1 MLLRLFHTIISSYEK
16 GTVLMKTYN
25 KQTQDIPYKNHLMF
39 SYTIFLAMILVIG
52 IILYYNSSGQVKK
65 GINQQNRLTLS
76 ASVTQLDS
84 SMELMNAAVKQVSS
98 NRFFNNLS
106 NLSGT
111 EDNDFYYLG
120 YQTQLSLKAITPVEV
135 LLPISN
141 SFIFMEKSRY
151 VVSSTLFS
159 DFRFFVMNNAKYRLD
174 PEAFSNALLDEK
186 QWNRFIPMSD
196 FKGDSKNYLF
206 VYPLLNPLRSENK
219 PVSVLCYL
227 FDYDLINEFFSGIN
241 LYGDGYL
248 TAYNKNGSQMFFLS
262 DGSPSDSYE
271 TLNKLEYT
279 DQIAH
284 MISRENRQEMLVT
297 TVSSS
302 YNGWTYYLV
311 QPEDSAYYSI
321 TSSQRFFTIITIF
334 AFVFGGV
341 ITIIFSSKGSR
352 YLAQLY
358 NELVLKESVAS
369 SLNQIVEKQKPMV
382 IESYMRRIMEG
393 SITTNEEKEY
403 IINELGLE
411 QPEVKYHVLYTEVSP
426 SESGN
431 IHSRDMELL
440 IQNYDTLVREALTR
454 YYPNTGYIY
463 KPSDRVFAT
472 LISSDR
478 SVPYETIA
486 GKNKATFIELH
497 NELLEKY
504 GIWIQGGLGDRN
516 SMISYT
522 WKSYQQAKETKSI
535 TTKDQYVLSCDINQS
550 NDVYYYPE
558 SLSVQL
564 SGFISSGNKDQVQEL
579 FKLIR
584 NENTKKKN
592 LSYTQKG
599 WLVSDVRATV
609 FKKRHNILTA
619 GMPQEKLQLLDIID
633 KQFEGEMSLSILETI
648 ALELCDVCRSE
659 GNELI
664 LSIQEYINSN
674 YHDPDLCLTK
684 ISDEFGISENYFSYL
699 FKKEVSENFS
709 IYLERLRM
717 AKAKEIITESDAG
730 LSTLYQYIGYN
741 NAASFRRAFKKNF
754 GVSPKEM
761 RDNVNAKQHGNH
773 PEKNV

>member
-1 MLLRLFHTIISSYEK
+1 M
-16 GTVLMKTYN
+16 
-25 KQTQDIPYKNHLMF
+25 KNHSRQKQDVPFKNQLML
-39 SYTIFLAMILVIG
+39 SYTIFLG
-52 IILYYNSSGQVKK
+52 IILIIGIVLYYISSGQVKK

-84 SMELMNAAVKQVSS
+84 TMELMNAAVKQVSS

-106 NLSGT
+106 HLSG
-111 EDNDFYYLG
+111 EEENDFYYLG

-141 SFIFMEKSRY
+141 SFIFMEKNGY

-159 DFRFFVMNNAKYRLD
+159 DFRFFALNNAKYRLD
-174 PEAFSNALLDEK
+174 PETFSKALLNETS
-186 QWNRFIPMSD
+186 WNRFIPMSD
-196 FKGDSKNYLF
+196 FKGDSKNYLY
-206 VYPLLNPLRSENK
+206 VYPLFNPLRSENK
-219 PVSVLCYL
+219 PLSVLCYL
-227 FDYDLINEFFSGIN
+227 FDYDLITEFFSGIN

-248 TAYNKNGSQMFFLS
+248 TAFNKSGTQMFFLS
-262 DGSPSDSYE
+262 DGSPADSFELLENLQYE
-271 TLNKLEYT
+271 

-284 MISRENRQEMLVT
+284 IKSSETREEMLVT

-311 QPEDSAYYSI
+311 QPEDKAYYSI
-321 TSSQRFFTIITIF
+321 TSSQRFFTIITILSL
-334 AFVFGGV
+334 VLGGV
-341 ITIIFSSKGSR
+341 VSIIFSLKGNR
-352 YLAQLY
+352 WLTKI
-358 NELVLKESVAS
+358 NDELVIKESVAS
-369 SLNQIVEKQKPMV
+369 SLNLIVEKQKPMV
-382 IESYMRRIMEG
+382 IESYLRRIMEG

-403 IINELGLE
+403 IINELCLE
-411 QPEVKYHVLYTEVSP
+411 QPDVKYHVLYTEVSP
-426 SESGN
+426 SQSEH
-431 IHSRDMELL
+431 IHSSDMELL
-440 IQNYDTLVREALTR
+440 IQNYNTLVREALR
-454 YYPNTGYIY
+454 RHYPDTGYIY
-463 KPSDRVFAT
+463 KPSDRVFAI
-472 LISSDR
+472 LISSNKTDLF
-478 SVPYETIA
+478 ETVIA
-486 GKNKATFIELH
+486 KNKATFTELH

-504 GIWIQGGLGDRN
+504 GIWIRGGFGDRN
-516 SMISYT
+516 TMISYT
-522 WKSYQQAKETKSI
+522 WKSYQQAKEAKSI
-535 TTKDQYVLSCDINQS
+535 TTIEQYILSSDINQS

-609 FKKRHNILTA
+609 FKKRHNLLIDGLSS
-619 GMPQEKLQLLDIID
+619 EKLGLLDIID

-648 ALELCDVCRSE
+648 ALELCDVCGSE

-664 LSIQEYINSN
+664 LKIQEYINNN

-684 ISDEFGISENYFSYL
+684 ISDEFNISENYFSYL

-761 RDNVNAKQHGNH
+761 RDKVNARQHGNLS
-773 PEKNV
+773 EKGI

>member
-1 MLLRLFHTIISSYEK
+1 
-16 GTVLMKTYN
+16 MKNHN
-25 KQTQDIPYKNHLMF
+25 KHNQDIPLKNQLIL
-39 SYTIFLAMILVIG
+39 SYTIILA
-52 IILYYNSSGQVKK
+52 IILIIGVMLYYISYGQVKN
-65 GINQQNRLTLS
+65 GINQQNRLSLS

-84 SMELMNAAVKQVSS
+84 TMELMNVAVKQVST
-98 NRFFNNLS
+98 NRSFNNLS
-106 NLSGT
+106 HLSGD

-120 YQTQLSLKAITPVEV
+120 YQTQLSLKSVTPVEV

-141 SFIFMEKSRY
+141 SFIFMEKSGY
-151 VVSSTLFS
+151 IVSSTTFS
-159 DFRFFVMNNAKYRLD
+159 DFDFFIANNAKYRLE
-174 PEAFSNALLDEK
+174 PESFSKALLSDK
-186 QWNRFIPMSD
+186 YWNRFTPMTD
-196 FKGDSKNYLF
+196 FEGNSKNFLY
-206 VYPLLNPLRSENK
+206 VYPLLNPVRSETK
-219 PVSVLCYL
+219 PTNVLCYL
-227 FDYDLINEFFSGIN
+227 FDYDLVTEFFSGIN

-248 TAYNKNGSQMFFLS
+248 TAYDKNGSQMFLLS
-262 DGSPSDSYE
+262 DGATAASYD
-271 TLNKLEYT
+271 TLKELDYEK
-279 DQIAH
+279 QISH
-284 MISRENRQEMLVT
+284 LISKENLQEMLVT
-297 TVSSS
+297 SVSSN
-302 YNGWTYYLV
+302 YNNWTYYLV
-311 QPEDSAYYSI
+311 QPENKAYYSI
-321 TSSQRFFTIITIF
+321 TPYQRFFTAITIASF
-334 AFVFGGV
+334 IIGGILSV
-341 ITIIFSSKGSR
+341 IFSSFGSR
-352 YLAQLY
+352 HLTQMY

-369 SLNQIVEKQKPMV
+369 SLNLIVEKQKPMV

-403 IINELGLE
+403 IINELHLE

-426 SESGN
+426 SESGS
-431 IHSRDMELL
+431 IHSSDMELL
-440 IQNYDTLVREALTR
+440 IQNYDTLVREALCR
-454 YYPNTGYIY
+454 YYPDTGYIY
-463 KPSDRVFAT
+463 KPSDRVFAI
-472 LISSDR
+472 LISSDK

-486 GKNKATFIELH
+486 GKNKETFIELH

-504 GIWIQGGLGDRN
+504 GIWIQGGFGDRN

-535 TTKDQYVLSCDINQS
+535 TTKEQYVLSCDINQS

-609 FKKRHNILTA
+609 FKKRHNLLTA

-633 KQFEGEMSLSILETI
+633 KQFEGEMSLSMLETI

>member
-1 MLLRLFHTIISSYEK
+1 M
-16 GTVLMKTYN
+16 
-25 KQTQDIPYKNHLMF
+25 KNHSRQKQDVPFKNQLML
-39 SYTIFLAMILVIG
+39 SYTIFLG
-52 IILYYNSSGQVKK
+52 IILIIGIVLYYISSAQVKK
-65 GINQQNRLTLS
+65 GISQQNRLTLS

-84 SMELMNAAVKQVSS
+84 TMELMNAAVKQVSS

-106 NLSGT
+106 HLSG
-111 EDNDFYYLG
+111 EEENDFYYLG

-141 SFIFMEKSRY
+141 SFIFMEKNGY

-159 DFRFFVMNNAKYRLD
+159 DFRFFALNNAKYRLD
-174 PEAFSNALLDEK
+174 PETFSKALLNEK
-186 QWNRFIPMSD
+186 SWNRFIPMSD
-196 FKGDSKNYLF
+196 FKGDSKNYLY

-219 PVSVLCYL
+219 PLSVLCYL
-227 FDYDLINEFFSGIN
+227 FDYDLITEFFSGIN

-248 TAYNKNGSQMFFLS
+248 TAFNKSGSQMFFLS
-262 DGSPSDSYE
+262 DGSPSDSFELLENLQYE
-271 TLNKLEYT
+271 

-284 MISRENRQEMLVT
+284 IKASETREEMLVT
-297 TVSSS
+297 AVSSS

-311 QPEDSAYYSI
+311 QPEDKAYYSI
-321 TSSQRFFTIITIF
+321 TSSQRFFTIITILSL
-334 AFVFGGV
+334 VLGGV
-341 ITIIFSSKGSR
+341 VSIIFSSKGNR
-352 YLAQLY
+352 WLTQIN
-358 NELVLKESVAS
+358 NELVFKESVAS
-369 SLNQIVEKQKPMV
+369 SLNLIVEKQKPMV
-382 IESYMRRIMEG
+382 IESYLRRIMEG

-403 IINELGLE
+403 ITNELCLE
-411 QPEVKYHVLYTEVSP
+411 QPDVKYHVLYTEVSP
-426 SESGN
+426 SQSEH
-431 IHSRDMELL
+431 IHSSDMELL
-440 IQNYDTLVREALTR
+440 IQNYNTLVREALR
-454 YYPNTGYIY
+454 RHYPETGYIY
-463 KPSDRVFAT
+463 KPSDRVFAV
-472 LISSDR
+472 LISSKKTD
-478 SVPYETIA
+478 PFETVIA
-486 GKNKATFIELH
+486 KNKATFTELH

-504 GIWIQGGLGDRN
+504 GIWIRGGFGDRN
-516 SMISYT
+516 TMISYT
-522 WKSYQQAKETKSI
+522 WKSYQQAKEAKSI
-535 TTKDQYVLSCDINQS
+535 TTIEQYILSSDINQS

-564 SGFISSGNKDQVQEL
+564 SGFISSGNKEQVQEL

-609 FKKRHNILTA
+609 FKKRHHLLTN
-619 GMPQEKLQLLDIID
+619 GLSPEKLGLLDIID
-633 KQFEGEMSLSILETI
+633 KQFEGEMSLGILETI
-648 ALELCDVCRSE
+648 ALELCDVCGSE

-664 LSIQEYINSN
+664 LKIQEYINNN
-674 YHDPDLCLTK
+674 YRDPDLCLTK
-684 ISDEFGISENYFSYL
+684 ISDEFKISENYFSYL

-761 RDNVNAKQHGNH
+761 RDKVNARQHGNLS
-773 PEKNV
+773 EKSI

>member
-1 MLLRLFHTIISSYEK
+1 M
-16 GTVLMKTYN
+16 
-25 KQTQDIPYKNHLMF
+25 KNHSRQKQDVPFKNQLML
-39 SYTIFLAMILVIG
+39 SYTIFLG
-52 IILYYNSSGQVKK
+52 IILIIGIVLYYISSGQVKK
-65 GINQQNRLTLS
+65 GISQQNRLTLS

-84 SMELMNAAVKQVSS
+84 TMELMNAAVKQVSS

-106 NLSGT
+106 HLSG
-111 EDNDFYYLG
+111 EEENDFYYLG

-141 SFIFMEKSRY
+141 SFIFMEKNGY

-159 DFRFFVMNNAKYRLD
+159 DFRFFALNNAKYRLD
-174 PEAFSNALLDEK
+174 PETFSKALLNETS
-186 QWNRFIPMSD
+186 WNRFIPMSD
-196 FKGDSKNYLF
+196 FKGDSKNYLY

-219 PVSVLCYL
+219 PLSVLCYL
-227 FDYDLINEFFSGIN
+227 FDYDLITEFFSGIN

-248 TAYNKNGSQMFFLS
+248 TAFNKSGTQMFFLS
-262 DGSPSDSYE
+262 DGSPADSFKLLENLQYE
-271 TLNKLEYT
+271 

-284 MISRENRQEMLVT
+284 IKSSETREEMLVT
-297 TVSSS
+297 MVSSS

-311 QPEDSAYYSI
+311 QPEDKAYYSI
-321 TSSQRFFTIITIF
+321 TSSQRFFTIITILSL
-334 AFVFGGV
+334 VLGGV
-341 ITIIFSSKGSR
+341 VSIIFSLKGNR
-352 YLAQLY
+352 WLTKI
-358 NELVLKESVAS
+358 NDELVIKESVAS
-369 SLNQIVEKQKPMV
+369 SLNLIVEKQKPMV
-382 IESYMRRIMEG
+382 IESYLRRIMEG

-403 IINELGLE
+403 IINELCLD
-411 QPEVKYHVLYTEVSP
+411 QPDVKYHVLYTEVSP
-426 SESGN
+426 SQSEH
-431 IHSRDMELL
+431 IHSSDMELL
-440 IQNYDTLVREALTR
+440 IQNYNTLVREALR
-454 YYPNTGYIY
+454 RHYPDTGYIY
-463 KPSDRVFAT
+463 KPSDRVFAV
-472 LISSDR
+472 LISSNKTD
-478 SVPYETIA
+478 PFETVLA
-486 GKNKATFIELH
+486 KNKATFTELH

-504 GIWIQGGLGDRN
+504 GIWIRGGFGDRN
-516 SMISYT
+516 TMISYT
-522 WKSYQQAKETKSI
+522 WKSYQQAKEAKSI
-535 TTKDQYVLSCDINQS
+535 TTIEQYILSSDINQS
-550 NDVYYYPE
+550 NDVYFYPE

-592 LSYTQKG
+592 LSYTQKS

-609 FKKRHNILTA
+609 FKKRHNLLTD
-619 GMPQEKLQLLDIID
+619 GLSPEKLGLLDIID

-648 ALELCDVCRSE
+648 ALELCDVCGSE

-664 LSIQEYINSN
+664 LKIQEYINNN
-674 YHDPDLCLTK
+674 YQDPDLCLTK
-684 ISDEFGISENYFSYL
+684 ISDEFKISENYFSYL

-761 RDNVNAKQHGNH
+761 RDKVNARQHGNLSD
-773 PEKNV
+773 KSI

>member
-1 MLLRLFHTIISSYEK
+1 
-16 GTVLMKTYN
+16 MKNHN
-25 KQTQDIPYKNHLMF
+25 KHNQDIPLKNQLIL
-39 SYTIFLAMILVIG
+39 SYTIILA
-52 IILYYNSSGQVKK
+52 IILIIGVMLYYISYGQVKN
-65 GINQQNRLTLS
+65 GINQQNRLSLS

-84 SMELMNAAVKQVSS
+84 TMELMNVAVKQVST
-98 NRFFNNLS
+98 NRSFNNLS
-106 NLSGT
+106 HLSGD

-120 YQTQLSLKAITPVEV
+120 YQTQLSLKSVTPVEV

-141 SFIFMEKSRY
+141 SFIFMEKSGY
-151 VVSSTLFS
+151 IVSSTTFS
-159 DFRFFVMNNAKYRLD
+159 DFDFFIANNAKYRLE
-174 PEAFSNALLDEK
+174 PESFSKALLSDK
-186 QWNRFIPMSD
+186 YWNRFTPMTD
-196 FKGDSKNYLF
+196 FEGNSKNFLY
-206 VYPLLNPLRSENK
+206 VYPLLNPVRSETK
-219 PVSVLCYL
+219 PTNVLCYL
-227 FDYDLINEFFSGIN
+227 FDYDLVTEFFSGIN

-248 TAYNKNGSQMFFLS
+248 TAYDKNGSQMFLLS
-262 DGSPSDSYE
+262 DGATAASYD
-271 TLNKLEYT
+271 TLKELDYEK
-279 DQIAH
+279 QISH
-284 MISRENRQEMLVT
+284 LISKESLQEMLVT
-297 TVSSS
+297 SVSSN
-302 YNGWTYYLV
+302 YNNWTYYLV
-311 QPEDSAYYSI
+311 QPENKAYYSI
-321 TSSQRFFTIITIF
+321 TPYQRFFTAITIASF
-334 AFVFGGV
+334 IIGGILSV
-341 ITIIFSSKGSR
+341 IFSSFGSR
-352 YLAQLY
+352 HLTQMY

-369 SLNQIVEKQKPMV
+369 SLNLIVEKQKPMV

-403 IINELGLE
+403 IINELHLE

-426 SESGN
+426 SESGS
-431 IHSRDMELL
+431 IHSSDMELL
-440 IQNYDTLVREALTR
+440 IQNYDTLVREALCR
-454 YYPNTGYIY
+454 YYPDTGYIY
-463 KPSDRVFAT
+463 KPSDRVFAI
-472 LISSDR
+472 LISSDK

-486 GKNKATFIELH
+486 GKNKETFIELH

-504 GIWIQGGLGDRN
+504 GIWIQGGFGDRN

-535 TTKDQYVLSCDINQS
+535 TTKEQYVLSCDINQS

-579 FKLIR
+579 VKLIR

-609 FKKRHNILTA
+609 FKKRHNLLTA

-633 KQFEGEMSLSILETI
+633 KQFEGEMSLSMLETI